1 MWPDWFLALAARKF
15 NDPLCLSRHTTVFSC
30 HDYRE
35 MVRPYQSLL
44 IEPDKRERERERERE
59 AFVSVVDASRK
70 KVYLPFTSRLGT
82 VQAEFAIHR
91 HCNCPVKR
99 RNESSMGD
107 GCLFG
112 FRDKDRDMFRE
123 QRVKWQGIRRRV
135 RLFRIKL
142 GLSLG

>member
-1 MWPDWFLALAARKF
+1 MLIASHDRLLVPRLQGNGSFVPISLDRARQG
-15 NDPLCLSRHTTVFSC
+15 
-30 HDYRE
+30 RE
-35 MVRPYQSLL
+35 
-44 IEPDKRERERERERE
+44 KERERE
-59 AFVSVVDASRK
+59 ALVSVVDASRK

-99 RNESSMGD
+99 GNESSMGD
-107 GCLFG
+107 GRWFG
-112 FRDKDRDMFRE
+112 FRDKDRDMFPE

-135 RLFRIKL
+135 RLFRITL

>member
-1 MWPDWFLALAARKF
+1 MLIASHDRLLVPRLQGNGSSVPISLDRARQERK
-15 NDPLCLSRHTTVFSC
+15 
-30 HDYRE
+30 
-35 MVRPYQSLL
+35 
-44 IEPDKRERERERERE
+44 RERERERE